1 MDTKTMKIEQTKHSS
16 VWSWKNLTDDLIVNE
31 QNKNKKQSKAN
42 IMTSLLVAFF
52 IVIIAGQT
60 LGFINDIA
68 EKQNLLE
75 KYKNINV
82 VVYSNIG

>member
-1 MDTKTMKIEQTKHSS
+1 MKIEQTKHSS
-16 VWSWKNLTDDLIVNE
+16 VWSWKNLTDDLIVSE
-31 QNKNKKQSKAN
+31 QNKNQKKSKTN

-60 LGFINDIA
+60 LGFINNMA
-68 EKQNLLE
+68 EKQYLLE

-82 VVYSNIG
+82 IVYSNIG

>member
-16 VWSWKNLTDDLIVNE
+16 AWSWKNLTDDLIVNE

>member
-1 MDTKTMKIEQTKHSS
+1 MDTKIMKIEQTKHSS
-16 VWSWKNLTDDLIVNE
+16 VWSWKNLTDDLIVSE
-31 QNKNKKQSKAN
+31 QNKNQKKSKTN

-60 LGFINDIA
+60 LGFINNMA
-68 EKQNLLE
+68 EKQYLLE

-82 VVYSNIG
+82 IVYSNIG